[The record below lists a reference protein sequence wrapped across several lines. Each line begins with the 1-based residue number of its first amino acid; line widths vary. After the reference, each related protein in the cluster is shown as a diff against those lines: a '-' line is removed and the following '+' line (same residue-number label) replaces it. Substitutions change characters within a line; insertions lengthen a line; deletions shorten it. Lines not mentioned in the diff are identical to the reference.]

1 DLGERVE
8 LRQRERVRSGRQ
20 DVEDVATAGRQP
32 AHVRRLRG
40 RARRRVAERL
50 RRQRGRPVRAED
62 GDVPG
67 LPQRCAGR
75 QRPPDARPG
84 RRGLGARVGQR
95 STRGLPYEMRRTSMR
110 ACLALAMML
119 LPLLAAA
126 APVYAQDARAA
137 LNAAAKALG
146 VVNLRSFEMTA
157 SGESWA

>member
-1 DLGERVE
+1 
-8 LRQRERVRSGRQ
+8 
-20 DVEDVATAGRQP
+20 
-32 AHVRRLRG
+32 
-40 RARRRVAERL
+40 
-50 RRQRGRPVRAED
+50 
-62 GDVPG
+62 
-67 LPQRCAGR
+67 

-157 SGESWA
+157 SGEGGAAGQSAAPGSPWRRFVVKSLTRSVNYETASLRDVWVRAQGEEPPRGGGLQPVRAELRQVFVVSGDHAWNVANDAA